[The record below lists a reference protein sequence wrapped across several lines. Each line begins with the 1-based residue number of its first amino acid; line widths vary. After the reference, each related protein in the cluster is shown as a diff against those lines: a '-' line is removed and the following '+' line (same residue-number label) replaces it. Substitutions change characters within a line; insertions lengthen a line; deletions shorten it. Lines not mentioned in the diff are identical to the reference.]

1 MIKFPGDFKFGFSTV
16 GTQHEMGTPGSEF
29 TSDWY
34 LWLHDPENIAS
45 GLVSGDLPEHGPGY
59 WDLYKQD
66 HSIARDLGLDA
77 VWITIEWARIFPKPT
92 FDVKVKVDEDGKGSI
107 TGVEVDEKAIEELRG
122 LANLAA
128 LNHYREIL
136 SDLER
141 LGVAF

>member
-77 VWITIEWARIFPKPT
+77 AWITIEWARIFPKPT
-92 FDVKVKVDEDGKGSI
+92 FDVKVKVDEDG
-107 TGVEVDEKAIEELRG
+107 
-122 LANLAA
+122 
-128 LNHYREIL
+128 
-136 SDLER
+136 
-141 LGVAF
+141 